1 MKEIVRSTFFLSLTM
16 MKYITMLGRKGY
28 KDELGMIDYRGIKL
42 LIIDKSLVNEQ
53 QRLTNKWQTN
63 GQWIKT
69 V

>member
-1 MKEIVRSTFFLSLTM
+1 M

-53 QRLTNKWQTN
+53 QRLTNNWQTN
-63 GQWIKT
+63 GQWIKN